1 MTCET
6 QPPPDTKRP
15 VSSQDVAVPCA
26 HRCGLGRCC
35 LKLRGSTYLMG
46 SLFTQIS
53 FWKMSPCVFSYCG
66 PFLYSL
72 GNGNYQMKERIK
84 MEKTT
89 KMFLL
94 YWSQTNLRSSD
105 NWLQQTKVTC
115 QQMQLCKNTKHCPQ
129 QTTLRTEQIFSFPS
143 ICWKSIQNVSNKLN
157 NA

>member
-26 HRCGLGRCC
+26 HRCGLGKCC
-35 LKLRGSTYLMG
+35 FKLRGSTYLMG

-53 FWKMSPCVFSYCG
+53 FWKMSPCVFSYFG

-72 GNGNYQMKERIK
+72 GNGNYQMEERIK
-84 MEKTT
+84 MEK
-89 KMFLL
+89 
-94 YWSQTNLRSSD
+94 D
-105 NWLQQTKVTC
+105 NKSVLTVLISNKFEIIRQLVATIKVTC
-115 QQMQLCKNTKHCPQ
+115 QQIQLCKNIKHCPQ

-143 ICWKSIQNVSNKLN
+143 IC
-157 NA
+157 